1 MIGQDRTPCDEGA
14 LRAGATSDPACP
26 ARVRRWVLATSI
38 IGSSMAFVDG
48 SVVNVAL
55 PALQSELAAPMSSVQ
70 WVVNAYLL
78 MLGALILVGGS
89 AGDRFGRR
97 RVFIVGVVVFTL
109 GSLACGLAPGVDA
122 LVVARAVQGVG
133 GALLVPNSLALISA
147 AYASLTEEGFGTT
160 LNID

>member
-1 MIGQDRTPCDEGA
+1 MIGQDRAPCDEGV
-14 LRAGATSDPACP
+14 LRAGATSDPTCP
-26 ARVRRWVLATSI
+26 ERARRWVLATSI

-78 MLGALILVGGS
+78 TLGALI
-89 AGDRFGRR
+89 
-97 RVFIVGVVVFTL
+97 
-109 GSLACGLAPGVDA
+109 

-133 GALLVPNSLALISA
+133 GAH
-147 AYASLTEEGFGTT
+147 
-160 LNID
+160 